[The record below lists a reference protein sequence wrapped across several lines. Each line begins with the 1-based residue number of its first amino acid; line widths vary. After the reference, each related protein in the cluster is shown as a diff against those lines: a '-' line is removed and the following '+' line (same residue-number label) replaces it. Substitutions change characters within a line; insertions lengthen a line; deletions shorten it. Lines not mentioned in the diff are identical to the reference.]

1 MDLDRYQRHNA
12 AMKIEG
18 YFFPKPLEAPEK
30 AFERARAE
38 AVDHLKRQLQQ
49 VESIDFAQ
57 YQAGVRNK

>member
-18 YFFPKPLEAPEK
+18 YFFPRPLEETEK

-38 AVDHLKRQLQQ
+38 AVSHLRRQLEQ
-49 VESIDFAQ
+49 VEQISFEQ
-57 YQAGVRNK
+57 YKAGVRNK

>member
-18 YFFPKPLEAPEK
+18 YFFPRPLEAAEK

-38 AVDHLKRQLQQ
+38 AVSNLRRQLEQ
-49 VESIDFAQ
+49 VEQISFEQ
-57 YQAGVRNK
+57 YKAGVRNK